1 LIQPNKDCSIE
12 NFSQKSMMSF
22 STVSELYDWHP
33 AEEERIFWLLGVLC
47 EGRRKLIREAV

>member
-1 LIQPNKDCSIE
+1 MIQPNKDCSIE
-12 NFSQKSMMSF
+12 NFLQKSMMSF

-33 AEEERIFWLLGVLC
+33 AEEERIFRLHVVLC